1 MKKILLLALTTTLLM
16 SCKTYNNS
24 LSEDKNNFELLYQSE
39 YGGKNEQAFLVAE
52 SLSDLQKELQNPMFD
67 EALQQKLQAVD
78 FQKNVLVILH
88 AGQKNTGGYS
98 ISVESVKVDKGLT
111 TVTVKETGPEPG
123 AQVTM
128 ALSNPFA
135 IVAVPKNEKIS
146 FSGP

>member
-1 MKKILLLALTTTLLM
+1 MKKILLLALTTTFLM
-16 SCKTYNNS
+16 SCKTYNSS

-39 YGGKNEQAFLVAE
+39 YGGKDEQAFLVAE

-67 EALQQKLQAVD
+67 ETLQQKLQAVD
-78 FQKNVLVILH
+78 FQKHVLVLLH
-88 AGQKNTGGYS
+88 AGQKSTGGYS

-146 FSGP
+146 FSEP